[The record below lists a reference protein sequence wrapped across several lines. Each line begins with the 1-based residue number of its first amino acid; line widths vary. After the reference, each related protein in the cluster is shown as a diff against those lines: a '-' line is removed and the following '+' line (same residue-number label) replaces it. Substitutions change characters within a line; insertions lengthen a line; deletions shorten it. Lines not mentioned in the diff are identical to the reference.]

1 MGRRGLG
8 PTTAAA
14 LVVASMIGSGVFTTS
29 GFALADLGDPRYV
42 LWAWVLGGLFATCG
56 ALCYGSLARAMPES
70 GGEYHFLRE
79 LVHPLAG
86 FLAGWISLF
95 AGFTAPIAAAAL
107 CLQEYLGPVV
117 DLGVSTEWLGTAAI
131 VLAAL
136 LHGVQRQHGVVVQNA
151 AVGIKLLLIVGFIV
165 IGSTRIEPLA
175 DAATASGPSGGFLI
189 ATFAVSL
196 VWVSFSYSGWNAA
209 VYVAGEVRRPERNLH
224 RSLLF
229 GTLVV
234 TVLYVALN
242 ALFVYAAPVDELAGR
257 ADIGAVAAGA
267 LGGEWMANAVR
278 ALVAFASWT
287 SISAMIMAGPRVYA
301 KMAEDGLF
309 PRIAGSFH
317 GATTPRAAVAIQA
330 GLAIIVVWVSDLAEL
345 LGYIGFTL
353 GLCSAATVLAL
364 IRLRHR
370 EGPKRVPVFGYP
382 FTPLVYVLGTLGAAG
397 FMAFRRP
404 GESAAALG
412 TVLLG
417 VVIYFVRRRKKS
429 ARED

>member
-1 MGRRGLG
+1 MERRGLG
-8 PTTAAA
+8 LTTAAA

-42 LWAWVLGGLFATCG
+42 LLAWVLGGLLATCG

-70 GGEYHFLRE
+70 GGEYYFLRE
-79 LVHPLAG
+79 LVHPLVG
-86 FLAGWISLF
+86 FLAGWISLLV
-95 AGFTAPIAAAAL
+95 GFTAPIAVAAL
-107 CLQEYLGPVV
+107 CLQEYLAPVMN
-117 DLGVSTEWLGTAAI
+117 LGGSAEWVGTAAI

-136 LHGVQRQHGVVVQNA
+136 LHGVRRQHGVLAQNV
-151 AVGIKLLLIVGFIV
+151 AVGIKLLLIVGFIL
-165 IGSTRIEPLA
+165 IGAIRIEPLA
-175 DAATASGPSGGFLI
+175 NAPTASAPSGSPSI
-189 ATFAVSL
+189 AAFAVSL
-196 VWVSFSYSGWNAA
+196 VWVSFAYSGWNGA
-209 VYVAGEVRRPERNLH
+209 VYVAGEVRRPERNL
-224 RSLLF
+224 RRALLL

-257 ADIGAVAAGA
+257 VDIGAVAAGA
-267 LGGEWMANAVR
+267 LGGDWLANAVR
-278 ALVAFASWT
+278 VLVAFASWT

-301 KMAEDGLF
+301 KMAENRLF
-309 PRIAGSFH
+309 PRIVGRFQR
-317 GATTPRAAVAIQA
+317 ATTPRVAILMQA

-382 FTPLVYVLGTLGAAG
+382 LIPVVYVLGTLSAAG

-404 GESAAALG
+404 GESATALG

-417 VVIYFVRRRKKS
+417 VVIYYMPWRRRS
-429 ARED
+429 V